1 MVYESIAV
9 VVVLLGCT
17 AFLARL
23 IGHLAAIVELKVTE
37 LDQNIAAAIQN
48 TVSQL
53 PLSDFEP
60 PNPIQA
66 IIAQFIQSKI
76 QNENNILPDRAE
88 NGTFAAKVISEVKE

>member
-1 MVYESIAV
+1 
-9 VVVLLGCT
+9 
-17 AFLARL
+17 
-23 IGHLAAIVELKVTE
+23 
-37 LDQNIAAAIQN
+37 
-48 TVSQL
+48 
-53 PLSDFEP
+53 